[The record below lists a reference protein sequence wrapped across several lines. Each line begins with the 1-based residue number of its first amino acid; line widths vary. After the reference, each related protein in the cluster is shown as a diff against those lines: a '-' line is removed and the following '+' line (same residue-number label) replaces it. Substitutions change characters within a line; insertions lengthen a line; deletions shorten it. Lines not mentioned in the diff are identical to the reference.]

1 MSAKSA
7 SHYHFSGGDNS
18 RTSIDNTVNNVT
30 GNVEWRPIV
39 DVNKYPVTIKAGS
52 GVNSVF
58 LSTNQNALS
67 GSSSGTKFTYGGTVY
82 GFVALNTA
90 GYKEQSG

>member
-39 DVNKYPVTIKAGS
+39 DINTYPVTIKAGS

-67 GSSSGTKFTYGGTVY
+67 GSSSGTKFTYNSTVY
-82 GFVALNTA
+82 GFAVINTA
-90 GYKEQSG
+90 DYKEQSS